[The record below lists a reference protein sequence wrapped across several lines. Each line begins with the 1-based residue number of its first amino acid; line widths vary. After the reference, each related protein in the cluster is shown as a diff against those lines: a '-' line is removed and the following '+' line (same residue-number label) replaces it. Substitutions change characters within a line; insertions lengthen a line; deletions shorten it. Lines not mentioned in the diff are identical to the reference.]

1 MKIRHGFTS
10 HLLVAA
16 LILAASGCTSLPT
29 TKTPDKPAHRKA
41 EETPTPKI
49 TEEPVTK
56 KAEPAEKPQP
66 PVMRKADLELNKG
79 IRNYEEGDYKNAAS
93 HFQNALEDG
102 LAAVGDQ
109 VTAHKFLAFI
119 YCISGEK
126 MACRAEFRKVFN
138 LNSKFELTPAE
149 AGHPIWGPAF
159 QDVKAEAASRKR
171 KK

>member
-1 MKIRHGFTS
+1 MKIRHGFTL
-10 HLLVAA
+10 HVLAAA
-16 LILAASGCTSLPT
+16 LILAASGCTTLAT
-29 TKTPDKPAHRKA
+29 TKAPDKPAPHKA
-41 EETPTPKI
+41 EETPVQKN
-49 TEEPVTK
+49 TEEPVAK
-56 KAEPAEKPQP
+56 KPEPAEKPQP
-66 PVMRKADLELNKG
+66 AARKADQELNKG

-102 LAAVGDQ
+102 SASVGDQ

-126 MACRAEFRKVFN
+126 MACRAEFKKVFN
-138 LNSKFELTPAE
+138 LSPKFELTPAE

-159 QDVKAEAASRKR
+159 RDVKAETASRKR